1 MARAQAW
8 RKGQRSQLDR
18 AESSGENGFV
28 MSTIPSIR
36 LAGEGDLATI
46 NAIYN
51 HYVLCSTCTY
61 QVTPESDEARLNW
74 FRQRSEVHPVTVAEI
89 NREVVGWASLN
100 RYHARE
106 AYARTVD
113 NSIYVRHDWQRRGIG
128 RALLDDL
135 IVRARQ
141 LGHHT
146 ILAGVSAEQT
156 ASVALHEAFG
166 FQPAAHF
173 RELGFKHGQW
183 LDVVYF
189 QLML

>member
-1 MARAQAW
+1 MTA
-8 RKGQRSQLDR
+8 
-18 AESSGENGFV
+18 
-28 MSTIPSIR
+28 IPRIR

-74 FRQRSEVHPVTVAEI
+74 FRQRTEVHPVTVAEI
-89 NREVVGWASLN
+89 DREVVGWASLN
-100 RYHARE
+100 RYHVRE
-106 AYARTVD
+106 AYARTVE
-113 NSIYVRHDWQRRGIG
+113 NSIYVRHDWQHRGIG

-146 ILAGVSAEQT
+146 ILAGISSEQT

-166 FQPAAHF
+166 FKHVAHF

-183 LDVVYF
+183 LDVVYL